1 MEGRSIPHPASVLVR
16 VVSVD
21 PIVQVSELCA
31 IEGLDLLYGYM
42 SIAMARWT
50 VIPCSA
56 L

>member
-21 PIVQVSELCA
+21 PIVQVSALGA